1 MAKNYQTLIDKCIQL
16 GADEAKL
23 IDTHDV
29 VFDPRSHLKCRFGCH
44 RWGKYWTCPP
54 NMGISREMFMES
66 FEKYSVALV
75 IKTADQKLGQDVS
88 VAIEKEAFLS
98 HGAAFA
104 FALALCV
111 KCDECAYPDPCL
123 YPDLARPSMDAY
135 GVDIGKTLEPLNFNI
150 EFSKDG
156 ELLPAWYSM
165 VLLD

>member
-1 MAKNYQTLIDKCIQL
+1 
-16 GADEAKL
+16 
-23 IDTHDV
+23 
-29 VFDPRSHLKCRFGCH
+29 
-44 RWGKYWTCPP
+44 
-54 NMGISREMFMES
+54 MES

-88 VAIEKEAFLS
+88 VAIEKEAFIS

-111 KCDECAYPDPCL
+111 KCEECAYPDPCL

>member
-1 MAKNYQTLIDKCIQL
+1 MAETFQTLIDKCIQL
-16 GADEAKL
+16 GAEDAKL
-23 IDTHDV
+23 IDTNEV
-29 VFDPRSHLKCRFGCH
+29 VFDPRSLLKCRFGCQ

-54 NMGISREMFMES
+54 HMSFSLEMFMES